1 MGAIHMRAWP
11 RSRRRTI
18 ALHLCGEQR
27 VGTVSP
33 RRRPDRRTTT
43 ARRRRRWRQV
53 TRLLEHLLTE
63 AEAGGRPGRVIEFLV
78 LQALTHHAGGDTP
91 GARSP
96 LERVLGPGRTGTL
109 RSGVRRSRTQ
119 GWRHCRRSGDLRTS
133 GSAERGPR
141 APASRTARRPSR
153 PGSPRPDRQVT
164 TSITTCGDAGS
175 PHRLLPFEHTNKWPG
190 DSSG

>member
-53 TRLLEHLLTE
+53 TRLLEHLLT
-63 AEAGGRPGRVIEFLV
+63 AAGAGGRPGRVIEILGP
-78 LQALTHHAGGDTP
+78 QALTHHAAGHPGCAVAAGTSAGPWTNRNTTFGGSSVTD
-91 GARSP
+91 
-96 LERVLGPGRTGTL
+96 
-109 RSGVRRSRTQ
+109 Q
-119 GWRHCRRSGDLRTS
+119 GWRHCHRSGDLRMS
-133 GSAERGPR
+133 RSAPCGGHGHRH
-141 APASRTARRPSR
+141 PAR
-153 PGSPRPDRQVT
+153 PGARPGLDHHVPIVRVT
-164 TSITTCGDAGS
+164 TSITPCGDAGS

-190 DSSG
+190 D